1 MLLQYSAQKMYDY
14 LNGKLKD
21 YLDKLAA
28 RLPCPGGGSV
38 AALTAAV
45 ATALVRMVANY
56 TTGRKTYAGVE
67 REIGEIL
74 KKAEELQ
81 IRFQQMVE
89 EDSLIYEKIQQ
100 ASREK
105 SSSLQQ
111 YLKESALLHL
121 EIANHCPL
129 LLEWNLFLLEK
140 GNRNLISD
148 VGIAAVL
155 AAAAFRAAR
164 INAGI
169 NFFYLEDKNF
179 VENGKR
185 RLEAI
190 EKTLLPLSCQIEQS
204 VYKIL
209 NRQESPKPNGG

>member
-1 MLLQYSAQKMYDY
+1 MYEY
-14 LNGKLKD
+14 LEGKLKD
-21 YLDKLAA
+21 YLDRLAA
-28 RLPCPGGGSV
+28 RIPCPGGGSV

-56 TTGRKTYAGVE
+56 TTGKKAYAAE
-67 REIGEIL
+67 KEIGEIL

-81 IRFQQMVE
+81 TRFQQMVE
-89 EDSLIYEKIQQ
+89 EDSRIYEKIQQ
-100 ASREK
+100 AGREK
-105 SSSLQQ
+105 SSCLQQ

-121 EIANHCPL
+121 EIARHCPL

-148 VGIAAVL
+148 VGISAVL
-155 AAAAFRAAR
+155 ATAAFRAAR

-169 NFFYLEDKNF
+169 NFLYLKDKSF

-185 RLEAI
+185 QLETL
-190 EKTLLPLSCQIEQS
+190 EKTLLPLGCQIEES
-204 VYKIL
+204 VQKIL
-209 NRQESPKPNGG
+209 NIQESPEPHGG